1 MKTIHIIASG
11 ILFYSSIIIAEDY
24 TPQQKQ
30 ELGQK
35 ALHEMLQKIFSESM
49 KAKRAFLEEQV
60 REDVISNFATTAPR
74 SEFIV
79 NADISAELQA
89 GTQSATVFVSTD
101 DQSTWQWAPATLL
114 GTEGY
119 ENTWGGTIST
129 NDGNSAYAYLSGV
142 VDSEVLGEDYG
153 TIIVSGSPHNLNGNW
168 PPGSNLYAHMVDEP
182 SGDASS
188 NYDIT
193 AVRGTYKGSDAVDGE
208 GNLYTDVERLYM
220 SLTLNGNCCDE
231 GGLFGPWYL
240 YGVGIVNPEAE
251 EAVAYAIGYGDGGFG
266 ELTPGLLK
274 LTGDLSTGEIDEIV
288 ICNKNGLLNNRLTI
302 IIESLD
308 YEYITLDLDNNGLV
322 LMRGEFD
329 SEDPRMSAIYGECFF
344 EIAPSGYVASHC
356 WEGGGDSIEKKWSV
370 DFDGVPNYLGV
381 YNDNLILLDNENNAV
396 VELNVKSGLENNVF
410 PILWPTSVYDM
421 TNNSI
426 IIKSNKLLYVITI

>member
-1 MKTIHIIASG
+1 MGELTMKTGKMITTLG
-11 ILFYSSIIIAEDY
+11 IGLCFSLLISEDY
-24 TPQQKQ
+24 TPQQQK

-49 KAKRAFLEEQV
+49 KAKRAFLDA
-60 REDVISNFATTAPR
+60 RGPEDVISNFATTAPR

-89 GTQSATVFVSTD
+89 GTESSTVFVSTN

-182 SGDASS
+182 SGDAPSDQ
-188 NYDIT
+188 DIT
-193 AVRGTYKGSDAVDGE
+193 ALRATYKGNDAVDEE
-208 GNLYTDVERLYM
+208 GNEYTDIERFYM
-220 SLTLNGNCCDE
+220 SLSISGGCCEE

-240 YGVGIVNPEAE
+240 YVL
-251 EAVAYAIGYGDGGFG
+251 
-266 ELTPGLLK
+266 EL
-274 LTGDLSTGEIDEIV
+274 
-288 ICNKNGLLNNRLTI
+288 
-302 IIESLD
+302 
-308 YEYITLDLDNNGLV
+308 
-322 LMRGEFD
+322 
-329 SEDPRMSAIYGECFF
+329 
-344 EIAPSGYVASHC
+344 
-356 WEGGGDSIEKKWSV
+356 
-370 DFDGVPNYLGV
+370 
-381 YNDNLILLDNENNAV
+381 
-396 VELNVKSGLENNVF
+396 
-410 PILWPTSVYDM
+410 
-421 TNNSI
+421 
-426 IIKSNKLLYVITI
+426 